1 MCIQTRQYILL
12 AQLQYKASPF
22 IAVVLIFFNVVNKI
36 NNNMLI
42 SLIDILVVIV
52 PVLITVAY
60 ITLLERK
67 VLASMQRRVG
77 PDTVGVFGI
86 LQPFADALK
95 LLVKEIVVPQQAQT
109 TLFLLAPSITLIS
122 ALIG

>member
-1 MCIQTRQYILL
+1 MLL
-12 AQLQYKASPF
+12 SLF
-22 IAVVLIFFNVVNKI
+22 DVLVVL
-36 NNNMLI
+36 L
-42 SLIDILVVIV
+42 

-86 LQPFADALK
+86 LQPSN
-95 LLVKEIVVPQQAQT
+95 VGG
-109 TLFLLAPSITLIS
+109 IS
-122 ALIG
+122 L

>member
-1 MCIQTRQYILL
+1 MLL
-12 AQLQYKASPF
+12 
-22 IAVVLIFFNVVNKI
+22 
-36 NNNMLI
+36 
-42 SLIDILVVIV
+42 SLLDILVVIV

-86 LQPFADALK
+86 LQP
-95 LLVKEIVVPQQAQT
+95 
-109 TLFLLAPSITLIS
+109 
-122 ALIG
+122 